1 MDGKIVDLNRIHLPT
16 GAKIIDQRFPER
28 QGKYT
33 RERFTAWF
41 RLMRGVLSRMRQLTT
56 RERIERLMREM
67 GRGVQSD
74 GSIFFTGGA
83 TAVLLGWRETTMDV
97 DLKADPEPTGFF
109 ECLPRLKE
117 ELDINIEL
125 AAPDQFVP
133 ALNDWRARSQLI
145 ERHGK
150 VDFFHYD
157 FYGQA
162 LAKIERG
169 HPRDRLDVGEM
180 IVGGLVAPEQL
191 AELFAEVESE
201 LIKFPAI
208 DAGSLSARVSA
219 IAANGKW
226 E

>member
-1 MDGKIVDLNRIHLPT
+1 MRDI
-16 GAKIIDQRFPER
+16 RF
-28 QGKYT
+28 G
-33 RERFTAWF
+33 
-41 RLMRGVLSRMRQLTT
+41 MRQLTT
-56 RERIERLMREM
+56 RERIERLIREM

-74 GSIFFTGGA
+74 GSIFFTGGT
-83 TAVLLGWRETTMDV
+83 TAVLLGWRESTMDV
-97 DLKADPEPTGFF
+97 DLKADPEPAGFF

-133 ALNDWRARSQLI
+133 ALNGWRDRSQLI
-145 ERHGK
+145 ERQGM

-180 IVGGLVAPEQL
+180 FVSGLVLPERL
-191 AELFAEVESE
+191 AELFAEVESA
-201 LIKFPAI
+201 LMKYPAI
-208 DAGSLSARVSA
+208 DADSLADRVSA
-219 IAANGKW
+219 IAATGKW